1 MDLPFPRFCS
11 LWLLVAAAAA
21 ETAQQQ
27 QQPKCRGLKITEFI
41 TYLQTEVGA
50 EFDLSP
56 TVAER
61 LNMSMEQL
69 VGRAQG
75 IWEGAT
81 RFEYGRAVQAELD
94 GGGADD
100 DNDDEDD
107 GVAAFP
113 YILCSKDDA
122 GDADRMAQW
131 STAQQQTPPPL
142 RKKSGHDRRLL
153 IQDAIVNATASRPTA
168 GADGFDGSAV
178 VLKDMFNARGVYCA
192 VASLPASVAMAVE
205 FEGCVVQPMLLA
217 TKLGVGTITL
227 AVAFV
232 NEYENSTK
240 IDLDDVSDDLQE
252 LIDEQ
257 VDSSEAE
264 ADATAAPEEKNFPGA
279 ILSLCPGFLSEDDV
293 FHLNSGKVVKQKK
306 VQRIMTEWL
315 LSRTADGEDTTAR
328 VRDNL
333 YWTSSSR
340 DSGSSTTTG
349 RGKLWEEI
357 LDRVSEPNICAQT
370 FKKRLTWYLEPGLSQ
385 TSFTNLHVTYDNVGA
400 SKTDHDCILAAIA
413 GFSVHPDIC
422 FFEYKLDK
430 SPQIEYQRRQP
441 QRLRLPQHSSDG
453 QRRQKKALHR
463 PNVDWMIQSYVE
475 QARPF
480 FDTGINGTGVVVAV
494 R

>member
-1 MDLPFPRFCS
+1 MVLPFPRFCS
-11 LWLLVAAAAA
+11 LWLLLVAAAAAAA

-41 TYLQTEVGA
+41 TFLQTEVGA

-56 TVAER
+56 AVAER

-168 GADGFDGSAV
+168 GFDGSAV

-279 ILSLCPGFLSEDDV
+279 VLSLCPGFLSEDDV

-315 LSRTADGEDTTAR
+315 LSRTAGGEDTTAR

-340 DSGSSTTTG
+340 DSGPSKSS
-349 RGKLWEEI
+349 
-357 LDRVSEPNICAQT
+357 
-370 FKKRLTWYLEPGLSQ
+370 
-385 TSFTNLHVTYDNVGA
+385 GA
-400 SKTDHDCILAAIA
+400 RA
-413 GFSVHPDIC
+413 
-422 FFEYKLDK
+422 
-430 SPQIEYQRRQP
+430 
-441 QRLRLPQHSSDG
+441 
-453 QRRQKKALHR
+453 
-463 PNVDWMIQSYVE
+463 
-475 QARPF
+475 
-480 FDTGINGTGVVVAV
+480 
-494 R
+494 

>member
-94 GGGADD
+94 GGGADG
-100 DNDDEDD
+100 DNDDDDDD

-178 VLKDMFNARGVYCA
+178 VLKDMFNALGVYCA

-240 IDLDDVSDDLQE
+240 IDLDDVSDDLQTKAG
-252 LIDEQ
+252 D
-257 VDSSEAE
+257 
-264 ADATAAPEEKNFPGA
+264 DATIRVFRKFVVVSPSHLGRIEHFVIRET
-279 ILSLCPGFLSEDDV
+279 ED
-293 FHLNSGKVVKQKK
+293 VVI
-306 VQRIMTEWL
+306 V
-315 LSRTADGEDTTAR
+315 
-328 VRDNL
+328 
-333 YWTSSSR
+333 
-340 DSGSSTTTG
+340 
-349 RGKLWEEI
+349 
-357 LDRVSEPNICAQT
+357 
-370 FKKRLTWYLEPGLSQ
+370 
-385 TSFTNLHVTYDNVGA
+385 
-400 SKTDHDCILAAIA
+400 AIA
-413 GFSVHPDIC
+413 IIVAVVIIVNVFVPVDVRG
-422 FFEYKLDK
+422 
-430 SPQIEYQRRQP
+430 RR
-441 QRLRLPQHSSDG
+441 RRCKWSGDGSSDG
-453 QRRQKKALHR
+453 RRRTRAHARRWRATTKGDLHKKKESSSQPHGRILL
-463 PNVDWMIQSYVE
+463 D
-475 QARPF
+475 
-480 FDTGINGTGVVVAV
+480 
-494 R
+494 

>member
-1 MDLPFPRFCS
+1 
-11 LWLLVAAAAA
+11 
-21 ETAQQQ
+21 
-27 QQPKCRGLKITEFI
+27 
-41 TYLQTEVGA
+41 
-50 EFDLSP
+50 
-56 TVAER
+56 
-61 LNMSMEQL
+61 MSMEQL

-100 DNDDEDD
+100 DNDDDDD

-279 ILSLCPGFLSEDDV
+279 VLSLCPGFLSEDDV
-293 FHLNSGKVVKQKK
+293 FLLNSGKVVKQKK

-315 LSRTADGEDTTAR
+315 LSRTAGGEDTTAR

-357 LDRVSEPNICAQT
+357 LDRVSEPNICAPT